1 MFRHGEISTEIDR
14 GPFFFT
20 LAALICCLT
29 GAVLCFVL
37 GGAALAVF
45 AGVLLAIV
53 AAAAFA
59 VLLALVSDFA
69 FIRDG
74 VLHTRYFLKK
84 RAIPLR
90 EIGKVTYR
98 EELYTVYDKKGTVLA
113 SVNGR
118 LTGIDRIL
126 SELDRSGVLFE

>member
-1 MFRHGEISTEIDR
+1 MFRHGEISTETDR

-29 GAVLCFVL
+29 AAVLCFVL
-37 GGAALAVF
+37 SGAALAVY
-45 AGVLLAIV
+45 AGILLAIV

-59 VLLALVSDFA
+59 VLLALMTDFA

-74 VLHTRYFLKK
+74 TLFTRYFLKK

-90 EIGKVTYR
+90 EIGKVTHR
-98 EELYTVYDKKGTVLA
+98 EEIYTVYDKKGAPLA
-113 SVNGR
+113 TVNGR